1 MTIQAK
7 VSGKQTPVS
16 GKIKKVVPKSA
27 KPMITR
33 KYHTASADLNREH
46 KSTAAPPRATS
57 GSNSKEGGRNTPD
70 YSKLKKPDIKGLLEK
85 RGIHGGKV
93 NKSKLIELLQK
104 DDAEQ
109 AKRDGTPEDYAN
121 QTVVQLKQQ
130 HRAIGL
136 PFKANARKAELIK
149 ALEGVDA
156 PQKSDS
162 QDTIR
167 VKRDETPEDYA
178 NQTVAQLKERYK
190 ARGLRTFLL
199 KANTKKAKLIKALED
214 ADAVELQKSD
224 SQDTTKVKRDGT
236 PKDYANQTVA
246 QLKKRYKARGLRTL
260 PLKAN
265 TKKAELIKA
274 LEDAD
279 TSEVSSKG
287 QVVEALKQDEP
298 LPRTQNLSIP
308 IRSPEDTIQAQPTSR
323 KSTTTRKIHHQIG
336 SAVQGL
342 QVDVDQYSI
351 LPESYKV
358 FVRPA
363 TQFNPDIIYDAQLIP
378 TDRDDKS
385 TKFYHLQVSQDVI
398 ILCPILFPVSIYRS

>member
-190 ARGLRTFLL
+190 ARGLRTF
-199 KANTKKAKLIKALED
+199 
-214 ADAVELQKSD
+214 
-224 SQDTTKVKRDGT
+224 
-236 PKDYANQTVA
+236 
-246 QLKKRYKARGLRTL
+246 

-308 IRSPEDTIQAQPTSR
+308 IRSPEDTIQAQPTGR